1 MKKIYAIGALFLLSA
16 CTKNFSEI
24 NTDPNTATT
33 VNPQYLLTTALVKT
47 AYPYQDDAFLDKPAE
62 AARYITKVRNEG
74 DDLFGWA
81 GINWDGYYGALTYN
95 KTFHDLAASKGMLQ
109 YTAISDIIKVFN
121 FAYITDL
128 YGDIPYSE
136 ALLSKDSS
144 IVHPGYDR
152 QEDIYPSLL
161 ATLTAANDTLASN
174 AQTIDAD
181 YDILYGGVALNWRKF
196 ANALHLR
203 LLLRMAKKSATAYTE
218 MQNMLNDPA
227 KYPLFESNNDDAA
240 LKYLGVNAIDSWP
253 GGNLNSKATEI
264 DKYKPAKEIVD
275 TLLRLHDPRLPVW
288 AAPVSVT
295 AGYTVDANLYVG
307 VPNAIA
313 SPYDYNGGET
323 HISKMAPIFYANQ
336 NNLLKASMM
345 SYAEQCFILAEVMQ
359 QGKVT
364 VNDETAASL
373 YIKGISASLDAYG
386 ISASAKATYLAQ
398 AAVQYNGTLVQLITQ
413 KWIANFLKGPEGWFD
428 QRRTGY
434 PVFVTGPLAAISEI
448 PSRYK
453 YPTTEQ
459 SYNLDEYNAAVTR
472 QGTDALTTKMWY
484 LK

>member
-1 MKKIYAIGALFLLSA
+1 MKKIYAIGVLLLLSA
-16 CTKNFSEI
+16 CTKKFEEI

-33 VNPQYLLTTALVKT
+33 VNPQYLLSTALVKT
-47 AYPYQDDAFLDKPAE
+47 AYPYQNEAFLDKPAE

-81 GINWDGYYGALTYN
+81 GKTWDGYYSALTYN
-95 KTFHDLAASKGMLQ
+95 KTFHDLAAANGMLQ
-109 YTAISDIIKVFN
+109 YTAISDIIRVFN

-144 IVHPGYDR
+144 IVHPRYDQ

-174 AQTIDAD
+174 TQTIDAD

-203 LLLRMAKKSATAYTE
+203 LLLRMSKKSATAYTE
-218 MQNMLNDPA
+218 MQNMLNNPG
-227 KYPLFESNNDDAA
+227 KYPLFESNSDDAG
-240 LKYLGVNAIDSWP
+240 LRYLGVNAIDSWP

-264 DKYKPAKEIVD
+264 DKYKPSKEIVD
-275 TLLRLHDPRLPVW
+275 TLLRLNDPRLPVW
-288 AAPVSVT
+288 AAPVSST
-295 AGYTVDANLYVG
+295 TGYTVDANLYVG
-307 VPNAIA
+307 VPNAIS

-336 NNLLKASMM
+336 SDLLKASMM
-345 SYAEQCFILAEVMQ
+345 TYAEQCFILAEVVQ
-359 QGKVT
+359 AGKVT
-364 VNDETAASL
+364 VSGETAASL
-373 YIKGISASLDAYG
+373 YNKGIAASLDAYG
-386 ISASAKATYLAQ
+386 ISATAKATYLAQ
-398 AAVQYNGTLVQLITQ
+398 ASVQYNGTLVQLITQ

-428 QRRTGY
+428 HRRTGY
-434 PVFVTGPLAAISEI
+434 PVFVTGPLAAIAEI

-459 SYNLDEYNAAVTR
+459 SYNLDQYNAAVGR
-472 QGTDALTTKMWY
+472 QGADEITTRMWY